1 MVSKI
6 TNTIT
11 RDMQLEI
18 NEMMYSGGCIFM
30 PFAVYTVID
39 HVPPTRQTV
48 ETTPA
53 MDMR

>member
-39 HVPPTRQTV
+39 HTPPTRQTV